1 MWLFSCIY
9 LFYTMYVSLWT
20 ILPSFAIVTRVFLCS
35 AFFHCSASKCMLF
48 VHTRYVWRNCCMFPR
63 SEPFHF
69 KNKSKENP
77 LLCILLHWLA
87 NGLWKC
93 MYHNNWPAV
102 FSAPCYRPLLLQV
115 AVCYLSVSDVYCI
128 QCSCAWVP
136 VCVHERVHVLRI
148 VSPDKIF
155 SCTNTLIESL
165 LCVLWFNIDCT
176 NQPQTTG
183 VLTSSQTNQP
193 KNQSSTQLNHV

>member
-1 MWLFSCIY
+1 MY
-9 LFYTMYVSLWT
+9 LCEPFYHL
-20 ILPSFAIVTRVFLCS
+20 LQLLQGFSFAQHFSIVQHQNVCFLYTLDTFEETAVCFQGVNHFILKIKVKKTRCYAFCS
-35 AFFHCSASKCMLF
+35 TDLLMVYGSVCIITIDLPCFQLRAAVLFCCKSLF
-48 VHTRYVWRNCCMFPR
+48 VNC
-63 SEPFHF
+63 
-69 KNKSKENP
+69 
-77 LLCILLHWLA
+77 
-87 NGLWKC
+87 
-93 MYHNNWPAV
+93 
-102 FSAPCYRPLLLQV
+102 
-115 AVCYLSVSDVYCI
+115 LSVSGVYCI

-183 VLTSSQTNQP
+183 FLTSSQTNQP